1 MCLSTVYR
9 DKDGL
14 LEQVASQVSEIRL
27 DGPVVRCFD
36 IIGVETEVEG
46 SIQSIDLVG
55 NKIVVKAS

>member
-1 MCLSTVYR
+1 MCLSTVFR
-9 DKDGL
+9 DKDGQ

-27 DGPVVRCFD
+27 DGSLVRCFD

-55 NKIVVKAS
+55 NRIVVKAS

>member
-1 MCLSTVYR
+1 MCLSTVFR
-9 DKDGL
+9 DKDGQ